1 MLNYCKA
8 VESSWII
15 RLFNALYSVFQG
27 NDSTREDK
35 LKKTKNTNFPEYYEF
50 FSIAPHYRFFP

>member
-15 RLFNALYSVFQG
+15 RFFNTLYSVFQG
-27 NDSTREDK
+27 NDSIREDK
-35 LKKTKNTNFPEYYEF
+35 LKKAKNINFPEYYEF
-50 FSIAPHYRFFP
+50 FSIAPH

>member
-15 RLFNALYSVFQG
+15 RFFNTLYSVFQG
-27 NDSTREDK
+27 NDSIREDK
-35 LKKTKNTNFPEYYEF
+35 LKKQRIQIFLNITNFSP
-50 FSIAPHYRFFP
+50 